1 MAAFLIR
8 AWMLLNNVT
17 TLTYPTTPYF
27 TDVPPTDIFFSYV
40 QKMAELGFWNGCGG
54 GLYCESSTV
63 TRDQMAPMI
72 LRSML
77 GAP

>member
-8 AWMLLNNVT
+8 SWMLLNNIT
-17 TLTYPTTPYF
+17 TLTYPATPYF
-27 TDVPPTDIFFSYV
+27 TDVPATDIFFSYI
-40 QKMAELGFWNGCGG
+40 QKMAQLGFWNGCGG